1 MKLIKHTYSLA
12 ALWLIPIA
20 IIGSI
25 FAFYTIRYVFYEE
38 TDEYLTY
45 EMIRLIKYHQEH
57 NELPEFHKATD
68 IILDKRYEEPFFK
81 DTLILEPSD
90 NEMIPH
96 RELLFTI
103 EHNNRPMTIVLRHL
117 LPGVDD
123 VWEGTILISIG
134 IIGLVILILLLMV
147 NQVSKTIWQPF
158 YKTLGA
164 ITNYKITQPVPKFS
178 ETNTDEFNSLN
189 ETLSTLLNK
198 ISDDYHRT
206 KQFNE
211 NASHELQTHLAIIR
225 ANAEKLINQA
235 DMNATNVEQL
245 QTIFNA
251 TVKLSQVQK
260 SLMLLSKIG
269 NLEFTNLINIDLAN
283 LVNQAIQLFDEA
295 IDIRHIEIRKN
306 IATCNLVIDEGLG
319 QILVNNL
326 VKNSVKHNVDNG
338 FISIELTPAHLVI
351 SNSGTPYDGDPS
363 NLMERFVTGENGN
376 MGIGLA
382 ITKQICDLYHYSIKY
397 TIGANS
403 VHSISIDFQS

>member
-1 MKLIKHTYSLA
+1 MA
-12 ALWLIPIA
+12 ELWLIPIA
-20 IIGSI
+20 IVCCI
-25 FAFYTIRYVFYEE
+25 FTFHTMRYVFYEE

-45 EMIRLIKYHQEH
+45 EMIRLIKYHHEH
-57 NELPEFHKATD
+57 NELPEFHQAIK
-68 IILDKRYEEPFFK
+68 IIENKRYEAPFFK
-81 DTLILEPSD
+81 DTLILELGD

-96 RELLFTI
+96 RELFFTI
-103 EHNNRPMTIVLRHL
+103 EHNDQPMSIVLRHL
-117 LPGVDD
+117 LPGTDD
-123 VWEGTILISIG
+123 ILEGTVLICIG
-134 IIGLVILILLLMV
+134 IIGLVTLVLLLMV
-147 NQVSKTIWQPF
+147 NQVSKTIWKPF

-164 ITNYKITQPVPKFS
+164 ITHYKITEPVPQFS
-178 ETNTDEFNSLN
+178 DTNTDEFNSLN
-189 ETLSTLLNK
+189 DSLSTLLKK

-225 ANAEKLINQA
+225 ANAEKLINQS
-235 DMNATNVEQL
+235 DMDASNMEQL

-269 NLEFTNLINIDLAN
+269 NLEFANLINVDLAN
-283 LVNQAIQLFDEA
+283 LVHQAIQLFAEVVE
-295 IDIRHIEIRKN
+295 IRHIAIRKN
-306 IATCNLVIDEGLG
+306 ITTCNLVIDEGLA

-338 FISIELTPAHLVI
+338 FISIDLTQSQLVI
-351 SNSGTPYDGDPS
+351 SNSGAHYDGDPS

-382 ITKQICDLYHYSIKY
+382 ITKQICDLYHYSIQY
-397 TIGANS
+397 TIDAAS
-403 VHSISIDFQS
+403 THTISINFNS